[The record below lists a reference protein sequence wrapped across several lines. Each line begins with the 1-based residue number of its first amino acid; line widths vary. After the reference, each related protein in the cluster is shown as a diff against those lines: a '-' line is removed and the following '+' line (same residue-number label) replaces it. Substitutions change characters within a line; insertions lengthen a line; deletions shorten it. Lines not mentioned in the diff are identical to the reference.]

1 MIEQLFFWQIGRGR
15 NFSVATHPTKPF
27 CGDVFAPLIKKV
39 GKGRH
44 FVRHYRIMPS
54 PLTTRNPAL
63 QTQSDAN
70 LAPSLGERVPFFSPS
85 SKSLY
90 YHRNTKIPTERR
102 EKLILR
108 ARWHTISNASLVT
121 CGKEQAFPQGS
132 EGTARE
138 FGGLG
143 LGLALFD
150 GDRLRPGRH
159 VACQ

>member
-27 CGDVFAPLIKKV
+27 CGDIFAPLTKKV

-54 PLTTRNPAL
+54 PLTTPNPAL

-70 LAPSLGERVPFFSPS
+70 LAPSLGEHVPFFSPITT
-85 SKSLY
+85 
-90 YHRNTKIPTERR
+90 RNTKIPTERR

-121 CGKEQAFPQGS
+121 CG
-132 EGTARE
+132 
-138 FGGLG
+138 
-143 LGLALFD
+143 
-150 GDRLRPGRH
+150 
-159 VACQ
+159 